1 MIELGQHAQFIV
13 GAYVGVLGGLA
24 ALVAWTLI
32 DARRTKHR
40 LEELGDTK
48 RGGTR

>member
-13 GAYVGVLGGLA
+13 GAYVGVFGGLA
-24 ALVAWTLI
+24 ALVAWILI
-32 DARRTKHR
+32 DARRTKRR

-48 RGGTR
+48 RDGTR